1 MKHQTLEQVPAMYSP
16 AQVRFLAFCSA
27 YAGQVVRHG
36 AVKEWR
42 HQKKHFPD
50 LWEKLTPHTTLIK
63 SGSPVPCSV
72 PQWELLDKHL
82 PRATAAW
89 PIYFYLADIYQREGE
104 NFLVSRRDIQEVL
117 GTSNIATANA
127 IKSLNGSLISGYFP
141 NGQAMMIVMVNI
153 GDEYTWR
160 QRYNLRRRTKTYI
173 QSPEGKV
180 FSIAY
185 GEQKSFSQRHG
196 ISETSVSRIIR
207 GENILGWKK
216 IMPHSL
222 YEHL

>member
-1 MKHQTLEQVPAMYSP
+1 MKLIEDILAIYSP
-16 AQVRFLAFCSA
+16 AQIRMLAFCSA
-27 YAGQVVRHG
+27 HAGQVVQHG
-36 AVKEWR
+36 TVKEWR
-42 HQKKHFPD
+42 HQRHTFPH
-50 LWEKLTPHTTLIK
+50 LWEKISHTQTLIK
-63 SGSPVPCSV
+63 KGSPIPCSL
-72 PQWELLDKHL
+72 PQWELLNKHL

-89 PIYFYLADIYQREGE
+89 PIYFYLADIYRKEGE
-104 NFLVSRRDIQEVL
+104 NFLVARRDIQEVL

-153 GDEYTWR
+153 GDEYIWR

-173 QSPEGKV
+173 QSPKGEV

-222 YEHL
+222 YEDL